1 MEVQK
6 HSIPILF
13 RVSPHLNQELRE
25 LAQREE
31 RSVAAQLRRLIRD
44 AVEKKEERPETK
56 QSST

>member
-1 MEVQK
+1 MEAQK
-6 HSIPILF
+6 HSLQILF
-13 RVSPHLNQELRE
+13 RVSPHLNRELRG
-25 LAQREE
+25 LAQRED